1 MVKIILIYALK
12 IAIMAP
18 VYFYTF
24 VYTLFTLNDFMQFL
38 NEITRG
44 ILPLFIPYHA
54 DDFFEYKD
62 FFVRVVDNTV
72 LALICI
78 FLWKLFF

>member
-12 IAIMAP
+12 IAVMAP

-24 VYTLFTLNDFMQFL
+24 VYTLFTLNELMQFL

-54 DDFFEYKD
+54 DDFFEYKG
-62 FFVRVVDNTV
+62 FFARLVYNTIFV
-72 LALICI
+72 LICI
-78 FLWKLFF
+78 FLWKVFF

>member
-24 VYTLFTLNDFMQFL
+24 VYTLFTLNDFMLFL

-44 ILPLFIPYHA
+44 ILPLLYHPD
-54 DDFFEYKD
+54 DDFDPKSLPNRLAY
-62 FFVRVVDNTV
+62 NTV
-72 LALICI
+72 FVLICI